1 MNKYLDN
8 IKNISADVKPFVTN
22 LNYWSIL
29 LLISGALS
37 IIFGSVSYFLIIE
50 IKDFALS
57 VIIAGAT
64 LSLLGILISPKSTTL
79 IFKGRRGRYG
89 TNTLI
94 MLIAFISIVILTN
107 SFFILN
113 SYRLDTTATR
123 VFSLSKQ
130 TKKIISNLE
139 TPVRANAF
147 FVPNDPEQEKLK
159 TNAEDLLGEF
169 AKNSNKF
176 SYRFTDP
183 QLNKT
188 LAIKYGVM
196 QYPAIIFEDL
206 STGKLQPVYE
216 KGFNPFSEQDFV
228 TAMLISMGDKQKVI
242 YYSTGHKEKSLSRDT
257 TTNEISD
264 SGIDYFVDGLKRDNY
279 NVKSINFDQ
288 IEKIPVNAA
297 ALIIIGPTSALPKKH
312 AQILVDYIATGGR
325 VAFLLDPNPHISWND
340 LINNWGII
348 VSQQPVADPLSSLA
362 GSNFLT
368 PLIQKSNNQ
377 FVPEINL
384 LEFTGNDKS
393 ETKRIQS
400 ITDQINAVFF
410 PGSGAILE
418 TIAPADRP
426 PHVKN
431 IQIAVSTGISW
442 LESNIENPKFDPDT
456 DIRGPFSL
464 ITIIESKGPVNS
476 NIPVFDLSKM
486 MIFADSDFVTNKW
499 FYSNQNSDIILNSL
513 AWLAEDYEVISIRP
527 KIVPF
532 RSLVVNR
539 REREFL
545 KWSSG
550 LPFILMFAT
559 SIVVWWRRR

>member
-1 MNKYLDN
+1 MNKYLNN
-8 IKNISADVKPFVTN
+8 IKNIGSDIKPFVTN

-29 LLISGALS
+29 LLISGTLS
-37 IIFGSVSYFLIIE
+37 IIFGGISYFLVVE

-57 VIIAGAT
+57 VIIGGST
-64 LSLLGILISPKSTTL
+64 LSLLGILISPKSAAL

-89 TNTLI
+89 TNSLI
-94 MLIAFISIVILTN
+94 MLIAFVSIAVLAN

-130 TKKIISNLE
+130 TEKILSNLE
-139 TPVRANAF
+139 TPIRANAF
-147 FVPNDPEQEKLK
+147 FVPDDPEQEKLQ
-159 TNAEDLLGEF
+159 TNAEDLLSEF

-188 LAIKYGVM
+188 LALKYGVM

-216 KGFNPFSEQDFV
+216 KAFNPFSEQDFI

-264 SGIDYFVDGLKRDNY
+264 PGIDYLVEGLKRDNY
-279 NVKSINFDQ
+279 LVKSINFDQ
-288 IEKIPVNAA
+288 IEKMPEDTA
-297 ALIIIGPTSALPKKH
+297 ALIIIGPTSALPQKH
-312 AQILVDYIATGGR
+312 SQILVDYIATGGR
-325 VAFLLDPNPHISWND
+325 VALLLDPNPHISWND

-377 FVPEINL
+377 FVPEQSL

-418 TIAPADRP
+418 TISAADRP

-442 LESNIENPKFDPDT
+442 LESDIEDPKFDNDT

-476 NIPVFDLSKM
+476 NIPVFDLSKI

-527 KIVPF
+527 KVVPF

-550 LPFILMFAT
+550 LPFVLMITT
-559 SIVVWWRRR
+559 SVVVWWRRR

>member
-1 MNKYLDN
+1 LNKYINN

-37 IIFGSVSYFLIIE
+37 VLFGATSYFLIVE

-64 LSLLGILISPKSTTL
+64 LSLLGVLISPKSTAL

-89 TNTLI
+89 TNSLI
-94 MLIAFISIVILTN
+94 MLIAFISIAILTN

-130 TKKIISNLE
+130 TEKILSNLD

-147 FVPNDPEQEKLK
+147 FVPDDPEQEKLK
-159 TNAEDLLGEF
+159 TNAEDLLSEF
-169 AKNSNKF
+169 GKNSNKF
-176 SYRFTDP
+176 SFRFTDP

-216 KGFNPFSEQDFV
+216 KGFNPFSEQDFI

-264 SGIDYFVDGLKRDNY
+264 PGIDYLIEGLKRDNY
-279 NVKSINFDQ
+279 LVKSINFDQ
-288 IEKIPVNAA
+288 IEKMPEDTA
-297 ALIIIGPTSALPKKH
+297 ALIIIGPTSAIPKKH
-312 AQILVDYIATGGR
+312 SQILVDYIATGGR
-325 VAFLLDPNPHISWND
+325 VALLLDPNPHISWND
-340 LINNWGII
+340 LINNWGVI

-377 FVPEINL
+377 FVPEKSL

-418 TIAPADRP
+418 TISAADRP

-442 LESNIENPKFDPDT
+442 LESDIEEPKFDNDT

-464 ITIIESKGPVNS
+464 ITIIESQGPVNS
-476 NIPVFDLSKM
+476 NIPVFDLSKI

-499 FYSNQNSDIILNSL
+499 FYSNQNSDMILNSL

-527 KIVPF
+527 KVVPF

-550 LPFILMFAT
+550 LPFILMITT
-559 SIVVWWRRR
+559 SVVVWWRRR

>member
-8 IKNISADVKPFVTN
+8 IKNISSDIKPFITN

-29 LLISGALS
+29 LLISGTLS
-37 IIFGSVSYFLIIE
+37 VIFGGVSYFLIIE

-64 LSLLGILISPKSTTL
+64 LSLLGILISPKSAAL

-89 TNTLI
+89 TNSLI
-94 MLIAFISIVILTN
+94 MLLAFISIAILANT
-107 SFFILN
+107 FFILN

-130 TKKIISNLE
+130 TEKILSNLE
-139 TPVRANAF
+139 TPIRANAF

-159 TNAEDLLGEF
+159 TNAEDLLSEF

-188 LAIKYGVM
+188 LALKYGVM

-216 KGFNPFSEQDFV
+216 KGFNPFSEQDFI

-264 SGIDYFVDGLKRDNY
+264 PGIDYLVEGLKRDNY
-279 NVKSINFDQ
+279 LVKSINFDQ
-288 IEKIPVNAA
+288 IEKMPEDTA
-297 ALIIIGPTSALPKKH
+297 ALIIIGPTSALPNNH
-312 AQILVDYIATGGR
+312 SQILGDYIATGGR
-325 VAFLLDPNPHISWND
+325 VALLLDPNPHISWND
-340 LINNWGII
+340 LINNWGVI

-377 FVPEINL
+377 FVPEKSL

-418 TIAPADRP
+418 TISAADRP

-442 LESNIENPKFDPDT
+442 LESDIEEPKFDNDT

-464 ITIIESKGPVNS
+464 ITIIESQGPVNS
-476 NIPVFDLSKM
+476 NIPVFDLSKI

-499 FYSNQNSDIILNSL
+499 FYSNQNSDMILNSL

-527 KIVPF
+527 KVVPF

-550 LPFILMFAT
+550 LPFILMITT
-559 SIVVWWRRR
+559 SVVVWWRRR